1 MNILIGTKNP
11 YKAGVMKY
19 MLSGMDDVKIHLLKD
34 SNINIEIEEDGS
46 SLIEN
51 AKKKAIEISKYTD
64 WYVLTSDGGVD
75 IPSLGSK
82 WDILRNQRIVGHEN
96 DDIKKVIKILE
107 LMQGIKK
114 KDRKV
119 EYHLA
124 LALAL
129 KGKILGVLEE
139 ITDRGYIIEKMPE
152 GDIPFGMWM
161 GYVWYYPK
169 FQKTFTQLKEIELE
183 EVNKQGDILKE
194 RLKKLVHGIEE
205 N

>member
-11 YKAGVMKY
+11 YKAGVMEY
-19 MLSGMDDVKIHLLKD
+19 MLSDIDDVKIHFLKD
-34 SNINIEIEEDGS
+34 SNINIEIEEDGP

-96 DDIKKVIKILE
+96 DDITKVINILK
-107 LMQGIKK
+107 LMKGIKK
-114 KDRKV
+114 EDRKV

-129 KGKILGVLEE
+129 EGKIVGVLEG
-139 ITDRGYIIEKMPE
+139 ITDRGYIIEKMPK

-161 GYVWYYPK
+161 GHIWYYPK
-169 FQKTFTQLKEIELE
+169 FQKTFTQLDEIELNE
-183 EVNKQGDILKE
+183 ANSQGDVLKE
-194 RLKKLVHGIEE
+194 GLKKLIQGIEGD
-205 N
+205 

>member
-11 YKAGVMKY
+11 YKAGVMEY
-19 MLSGMDDVKIHLLKD
+19 MLSDIDDVKIHFLKD
-34 SNINIEIEEDGS
+34 SNINIEIEEDGP

-51 AKKKAIEISKYTD
+51 AKKKAREISKYTD

-96 DDIKKVIKILE
+96 DDITKVINILK
-107 LMQGIKK
+107 LMKGIKK
-114 KDRKV
+114 EDRKV

-129 KGKILGVLEE
+129 EGKIVGVLEG
-139 ITDRGYIIEKMPE
+139 ITDRGYIIEKMPK

-161 GYVWYYPK
+161 GHIWYYPK
-169 FQKTFTQLKEIELE
+169 FQKTFTQLDEIELNE
-183 EVNKQGDILKE
+183 ANSQGDVLKE
-194 RLKKLVHGIEE
+194 GLKKLIQGIEGD
-205 N
+205 